1 MVIDKI
7 LCNKSNFDIGTRTI
21 ETVAIEWFE
30 IHKKLL
36 KKVTSN
42 GEEIGIKIQS
52 GIHDGDILFANNK
65 KVLIVDIIPT
75 ELININLNNMKDMGK
90 LCYELGNRHLSL
102 YISES
107 SVRVPYDK
115 PTFEYLKK
123 LGFNPQKVCEKFTEF
138 TQCHA
143 HGEEHH
149 AH

>member
-1 MVIDKI
+1 MIVDKI
-7 LCNKSNFDIGTRTI
+7 LGNKSDFDIGTRTVETI
-21 ETVAIEWFE
+21 EVEWFE

-36 KKVTSN
+36 KKLSST
-42 GEEIGIKIQS
+42 GEEIGIKIQTV
-52 GIHDGDILFANNK
+52 INDGDILFADSK
-65 KVLIVDIIPT
+65 KIIIVDIIPT
-75 ELININLNNMKDMGK
+75 ELININIDSMKDMGR

-102 YISES
+102 AISES
-107 SVRVPYDK
+107 YVRVPYDN

-123 LGFNPQKVCEKFTEF
+123 LGFNAQKISDKFTNF